1 MKRSLLAT
9 GPGVTIDLREVA
21 QPSKYVASSS
31 TQRRETQLHSA
42 KQVPS
47 TTRRFCAAVR
57 STADFCS
64 RYGLT
69 WRQLYNRCTPATA
82 FLEALPCADEATPP
96 HFLALTCRDR
106 ALASVLALT
115 YQPSH
120 QQLGED
126 HVKTCTPPRLIKGK
140 HPETYKTPGERF
152 RASISTTIWS

>member
-1 MKRSLLAT
+1 M
-9 GPGVTIDLREVA
+9 VA
-21 QPSKYVASSS
+21 
-31 TQRRETQLHSA
+31 
-42 KQVPS
+42 
-47 TTRRFCAAVR
+47 CAVVR
-57 STADFCS
+57 ISHFCS

-82 FLEALPCADEATPP
+82 FLEALPCPDEATPP

-106 ALASVLALT
+106 ALASVLALS

-152 RASISTTIWS
+152 RASISTTIWPDKKGRDAQWDFGLGDSPRTAPPMQPKLKV